1 METLKAIE
9 SRKSTRGF
17 KPDQIPEAALEAILK
32 AGVEAPVG
40 RAAFGN
46 IHFAVVQD
54 AALLKKI
61 SDAATKGTEREGQDI
76 YYGAPTV
83 IVVSSKEQSV
93 PELTFSNAGA
103 ISGNFLLA
111 ATDIGVD
118 NVYVFSCLRGFRN
131 DPGLSAEA
139 GIPEGY
145 TPISSVALG
154 YATEADAAVPK
165 PPRDIPVSRKGS

>member
-9 SRKSTRGF
+9 TRKSTRGF
-17 KPDQIPEAALEAILK
+17 KPDQIPEAAIETILK

-40 RAAFGN
+40 MAAFDS

-54 AALLKKI
+54 AELLKKI

-83 IVVSSKEQSV
+83 MVISSKEQPL

-103 ISGNFLLA
+103 ITVSFLLA
-111 ATDIGVD
+111 ATDIGID
-118 NVYVFSCLRGFRN
+118 NVYVFGSIEGFKN
-131 DPGLSAEA
+131 GSGLLAEA

-145 TPISSVALG
+145 TPVSSVALG
-154 YATEADAAVPK
+154 YATEAIAAVPK
-165 PPRDIPVSRKGS
+165 VTRDIPVSRK